1 MKKLLE
7 NLKVLQVNFIIIY
20 IIHKILE
27 LLKITRTL
35 KCLLRSVHFFKKENN
50 RRFSQHLRT
59 KRLED
64 FRSLES
70 KA

>member
-7 NLKVLQVNFIIIY
+7 NIKVLQVNFIIIY

-35 KCLLRSVHFFKKENN
+35 KCLLKSVHFFKKENN
-50 RRFSQHLRT
+50 RRFS
-59 KRLED
+59 
-64 FRSLES
+64 
-70 KA
+70 